1 MKIINN
7 NNSNRIIRI
16 FSAVVAVLQP
26 RDDQLSHLC
35 DIWLS
40 WGYKTP
46 RPSRG
51 CHRPCALHAAAAE
64 LSLTGRGYISSDTYL
79 ADIIYSIYCICP
91 AGLSHGN
98 WSVKCQIQRVSV
110 TESEPWHNSRDTYN
124 ELSAVLA
131 VVLTRVTISVA
142 PTQDCRE
149 TATSALV

>member
-1 MKIINN
+1 M
-7 NNSNRIIRI
+7 RI

-35 DIWLS
+35 DIWPS

-51 CHRPCALHAAAAE
+51 CHRPCALHPAAAE

-79 ADIIYSIYCICP
+79 ADIIYSIYWIYT
-91 AGLSHGN
+91 AFAQLGSVTGTGRS
-98 WSVKCQIQRVSV
+98 SVKYKEYLSPRVS
-110 TESEPWHNSRDTYN
+110 RDITAGTRY
-124 ELSAVLA
+124 ELSALLA

-142 PTQDCRE
+142 PTQDCRH